1 MYYAIICKVVKMYN
15 MEYLINSNY
24 KPSMKKRK
32 WKVQRGTVIYENSSS
47 QIDFRCIA
55 SMLRFIS
62 DLKSLHLPF
71 KPCINFLLG
80 KVRFAD
86 KLSITVFE
94 GMVHSLIKD
103 QGIKVALYGE
113 AISTITTEGI
123 VLSPLRYLWANPY
136 YSIDKFLKSFRK
148 DIDINHYRCV
158 IGERAAEDST
168 LSIIMGDIRNVLAHR
183 FIDNEYCD
191 MLAEVL
197 VELIG
202 NATEHNAACCL
213 IDTDITTQVYSKRN
227 SEGKYVGVNTSIISF
242 ADVAFEDR
250 LKTKLEGE
258 KIYNDRYMKVREAY
272 RNHAKLF
279 NEEYSPNDFYRI
291 AAFQDRVSGRQ
302 DDSATGGTGL
312 TRLLK
317 SLEELSD
324 ADDCYMVSGQRSLK
338 SLLDYD
344 DDGWIGFNNEQDFM
358 NCPPD
363 MNIFRD
369 SPFFFPGTGY
379 NLTFICRI
387 GE

>member
-1 MYYAIICKVVKMYN
+1 MFN
-15 MEYLINSNY
+15 MEYLINSNNI
-24 KPSMKKRK
+24 PSMKKRK
-32 WKVQRGTVIYENSSS
+32 WKVQGGTVIYENTSNI
-47 QIDFRCIA
+47 IDFRSIA

-62 DLKSLHLPF
+62 DVKSLHLPF
-71 KPCINFLLG
+71 RPCISFKLG
-80 KVRFAD
+80 RVRFAD

-103 QGIKVALYGE
+103 YGIKVTLYGE

-123 VLSPLRYLWANPY
+123 GLSPLRYLWANPH
-136 YSIDKFLKSFRK
+136 YSIDSFLKYFRK
-148 DIDINHYRCV
+148 DIGINHYRC
-158 IGERAAEDST
+158 IISERAAEDST

-213 IDTDITTQVYSKRN
+213 VDTDITIQVYNKKN
-227 SEGKYVGVNTSIISF
+227 ADGKYVGVNTSIVSLT
-242 ADVAFEDR
+242 DVVFEEG
-250 LKTKLEGE
+250 LKTKLESE
-258 KIYNDRYMKVREAY
+258 KLYNDRYTKVREAY

-302 DDSATGGTGL
+302 DDSTTGGTGL

-324 ADDCYMVSGQRSLK
+324 ADDCYMVSGQRSLRFHK

-358 NCPPD
+358 NRPPD
-363 MNIFRD
+363 TNIFRN